1 MWDLEI
7 LGVDLY
13 HIFAWL
19 FLYSFLGWAWE
30 SCYVS
35 VKERK
40 LVNRGFVTGPVCTI
54 YGVGAVSVYLILRP
68 LEENLVLLYFG
79 GVIVATALEY
89 VTAII
94 MEKMFHTSWWDY
106 SDKKFNFRGR
116 ICLESSVL
124 WGFFSI
130 GMFRVLHP
138 AVQWAAGLVD
148 ERTGKIILG
157 VIMVLY
163 VFDFTF
169 AMITASQI
177 GKKLEQMERML
188 TEFMEHLQDLKI
200 FASASEIKEALEP
213 YRKSMRRLNIRE
225 RIDKYQEM
233 MTEWIEK
240 TGKREQTEA
249 AFEKLRVV
257 VEKISNIALKGNWNS
272 RRLFRAYP
280 RLRKVGRVREK
291 MKSSYG
297 KKKHG
302 KDVETKK

>member
-1 MWDLEI
+1 
-7 LGVDLY
+7 
-13 HIFAWL
+13 
-19 FLYSFLGWAWE
+19 
-30 SCYVS
+30 
-35 VKERK
+35 
-40 LVNRGFVTGPVCTI
+40 
-54 YGVGAVSVYLILRP
+54 
-68 LEENLVLLYFG
+68 
-79 GVIVATALEY
+79 
-89 VTAII
+89 
-94 MEKMFHTSWWDY
+94 
-106 SDKKFNFRGR
+106 
-116 ICLESSVL
+116 
-124 WGFFSI
+124 
-130 GMFRVLHP
+130 MFRVLHP